1 MGTTTCGYLAAK
13 AHVADLETACDHAD
27 AAGLRREVV
36 RFEEML
42 NDAYDR
48 REAAV
53 PATLASARTK
63 LQDALDLLDD
73 LGAVFDPS
81 AVNDMDR
88 AAGVHAFASISAAI
102 RALDDGDP
110 RAINAVEAALTAL
123 QQADPY
129 DTGGIAGGYL
139 RSVLTALRGARLVD
153 RRAH

>member
-1 MGTTTCGYLAAK
+1 METTTCGYLAAK

-36 RFEEML
+36 RFETML
-42 NDAYDR
+42 NAAYDQ

-63 LQDALDLLDD
+63 LQDALDLLIDVE
-73 LGAVFDPS
+73 AVCDPS
-81 AVNDMDR
+81 AVGDMNR
-88 AAGVHAFASISAAI
+88 AADVHAFASIGAAI
-102 RALDDGDP
+102 RALDDGNP
-110 RAINAVEAALTAL
+110 RAISAVEAALAAL

-129 DTGGIAGGYL
+129 RTGGIAGGYL

-153 RRAH
+153 RPAH